1 MFDFLKI
8 LCYNVYEQSFDYIK
22 IERCVIMQLTKK
34 QQIIYDFICTFTL
47 ENGYS
52 PSIREIG
59 EGVGLKSPATV
70 YTHIENL
77 KALGVLEKT
86 AMKNRAL
93 SIKGLNEK
101 MQENINSSHTDD
113 GDSETAHIPVLGKVA
128 AGQPIFATENI
139 ERTFPLPIDMV
150 GNSDTF
156 MLRVQGES
164 MINAGILDGDY
175 IIVKRQPSAENGDMV
190 VALID
195 DEATVKTFYK
205 EDGYF
210 RLQPE
215 NDAMQPIIV
224 NKMTIL
230 GVVTGLI
237 RKY

>member
-1 MFDFLKI
+1 MKKKGVFF
-8 LCYNVYEQSFDYIK
+8 
-22 IERCVIMQLTKK
+22 MQLTKK

-70 YTHIENL
+70 YAHIENL

-93 SIKGLNEK
+93 SITGMKANNTSSKNNTDEV
-101 MQENINSSHTDD
+101 EN
-113 GDSETAHIPVLGKVA
+113 SETAFVPVLGKVA

-150 GNSDTF
+150 SNSDTF
-156 MLRVQGES
+156 MLKVQGES

-215 NDAMQPIIV
+215 NDTMQPIIV
-224 NKMTIL
+224 NQMTIL
-230 GVVTGLI
+230 GKVTGLI
-237 RKY
+237 RHY

>member
-1 MFDFLKI
+1 
-8 LCYNVYEQSFDYIK
+8 
-22 IERCVIMQLTKK
+22 MQLTKK

-52 PSIREIG
+52 PSIREIC
-59 EGVGLKSPATV
+59 EGVGLKSTATV

-93 SIKGLNEK
+93 TITNQDNKKDSPD
-101 MQENINSSHTDD
+101 NSASDKYSD
-113 GDSETAHIPVLGKVA
+113 LAQIPVIGKVA
-128 AGQPIFATENI
+128 AGQPILAEENI
-139 ERTFPLPIDMV
+139 ERTFPLPLDMV
-150 GNSDTF
+150 GNSETF

-175 IIVKRQPSAENGDMV
+175 IIVKRQPTASNGDKV

-215 NDAMQPIIV
+215 NDTMQPIIV
-224 NKMTIL
+224 TKMTIL

>member
-1 MFDFLKI
+1 
-8 LCYNVYEQSFDYIK
+8 
-22 IERCVIMQLTKK
+22 MQLTKK

-70 YTHIENL
+70 YAHIENL

-93 SIKGLNEK
+93 SITGMKANNTSSKNNADEA
-101 MQENINSSHTDD
+101 EN
-113 GDSETAHIPVLGKVA
+113 SETAFVPVLGKVA

-150 GNSDTF
+150 SNSDAF
-156 MLRVQGES
+156 MLKVQGES

-175 IIVKRQPSAENGDMV
+175 IIVRRQPSAENGDMV

-215 NDAMQPIIV
+215 NDTMQPIIV
-224 NKMTIL
+224 NQMTIL
-230 GVVTGLI
+230 GKVTGLI
-237 RKY
+237 RQY

>member
-1 MFDFLKI
+1 
-8 LCYNVYEQSFDYIK
+8 
-22 IERCVIMQLTKK
+22 MQLTKK

-93 SIKGLNEK
+93 SITGMKGNSTSSKKNTDEV
-101 MQENINSSHTDD
+101 EN
-113 GDSETAHIPVLGKVA
+113 SETAFVPVLGKVA

-139 ERTFPLPIDMV
+139 ERTFPLPIDMI

-156 MLRVQGES
+156 MLKVQGES

-215 NDAMQPIIV
+215 NDTMQPIIV
-224 NKMTIL
+224 NQMTIL
-230 GVVTGLI
+230 GKVTGLI
-237 RKY
+237 RQY